1 MGSKYHDR
9 FSDASDEL
17 DKKSGFICETCGTP
31 LDPKKE
37 KHAGLIKKMTAGET
51 LREPA
56 PFGP

>member
-17 DKKSGFICETCGTP
+17 KEKSGFVCETCGTK
-31 LDPKKE
+31 LDTK
-37 KHAGLIKKMTAGET
+37 KHAGLIKKMTEAKT
-51 LREPA
+51 LKEPA

>member
-9 FSDASDEL
+9 FSDASEEL
-17 DKKSGFICETCGTP
+17 KEHSGFVCETCGTE
-31 LDPKKE
+31 LDKK
-37 KHAGLIKKMTAGET
+37 KHASLIKKMTDAKT

>member
-17 DKKSGFICETCGTP
+17 TEKSGFVCETCGTK
-31 LDPKKE
+31 LDAKNK
-37 KHAGLIKKMTAGET
+37 KHAGLIKKMTDAKT
-51 LREPA
+51 LKEAA